1 MENLLGRVVGA
12 GGGGLE
18 WGRSFFVGR
27 GSVVGLGC
35 KRSGDFVGRRGVL
48 FGGGRV
54 LRVLWIFRVSSV
66 IKIISIVLVL
76 GLPILLSVLHRMLL
90 VSQNF

>member
-18 WGRSFFVGR
+18 WRGSFFVGG

-35 KRSGDFVGRRGVL
+35 KGSGDFVGRGGVL

-54 LRVLWIFRVSSV
+54 LWVLWIFRVSSV

>member
-18 WGRSFFVGR
+18 WRGSFFVGG
-27 GSVVGLGC
+27 GSVVGFGC
-35 KRSGDFVGRRGVL
+35 KGSGDFVGRGGVL
-48 FGGGRV
+48 FGGRRV
-54 LRVLWIFRVSSV
+54 LWVLWIFRVSSV
-66 IKIISIVLVL
+66 IKIISIVLVF
-76 GLPILLSVLHRMLL
+76 GLPILLSFRCRMLL